1 MVEIPSIAI
10 MAAEAAKEVDFASIG
25 TNDLCQYLMAVDRLN
40 PDVAAYYQTYHPAMF
55 RLIGHVAEAFRR
67 EGKDVSV
74 CGELGGDMLAV
85 PVLLG
90 LGIQK
95 ISMGMAVLG
104 EVKKLISGLEMSEC
118 KKAGRADREIY
129 NCSGCRTVFKKSRNY
144 NDRR

>member
-1 MVEIPSIAI
+1 
-10 MAAEAAKEVDFASIG
+10 MAENKLVLCVCGAGINTSLNAKNQITS
-25 TNDLCQYLMAVDRLN
+25 YLEDRLN

-118 KKAGRADREIY
+118 KSRE
-129 NCSGCRTVFKKSRNY
+129 SRS
-144 NDRR
+144 